1 MHVQTQFAVKIFLM
15 VKNFNASTLF
25 ALRKN
30 ALSHSV
36 AQGIKLVFFIAKL
49 SGNLYVNVKL
59 SGNLYVNVK
68 LSGNLYVNVKLSGNL
83 YVNVFGI
90 CRCTRSSFPFSMFA
104 HCLTIFVL
112 KNRLFYPNIM
122 KIWSEKVSS
131 LLVLQ

>member
-36 AQGIKLVFFIAKL
+36 AQGIKLVFFIA
-49 SGNLYVNVKL
+49 KL

>member
-68 LSGNLYVNVKLSGNL
+68 LSGNLYVNV
-83 YVNVFGI
+83 FGI

-104 HCLTIFVL
+104 HCLIIFVL
-112 KNRLFYPNIM
+112 KNRLFYANIM

>member
-1 MHVQTQFAVKIFLM
+1 MHVQTQFAVKNFLM
-15 VKNFNASTLF
+15 VKNFNANTVF

-49 SGNLYVNVKL
+49 SGNLYVNV
-59 SGNLYVNVK
+59 
-68 LSGNLYVNVKLSGNL
+68 
-83 YVNVFGI
+83 FGI
-90 CRCTRSSFPFSMFA
+90 CRFTRSSFPFSMFA

>member
-59 SGNLYVNVK
+59 SGNLYVNV
-68 LSGNLYVNVKLSGNL
+68 
-83 YVNVFGI
+83 FGI

-104 HCLTIFVL
+104 HCLTICVL